1 MKLSDLLSH
10 PMSHEPFI
18 NVGIDDHH
26 DQPEIIEAVNTSLS
40 VSPLPGG
47 PGVWDIPVPL
57 NAQVVAFS
65 FKAAK
70 ATGPGGNGNAGV
82 AGVATRS
89 SIEASALSF
98 ADWSQHPIWQL
109 PAFYSKPAASLNL
122 SHKVFTAS
130 GEFISLTDI
139 YLTLT
144 GPSTRVLRT
153 EWTNY
158 GFAYYTLNAWGEIA
172 VIG

>member
-1 MKLSDLLSH
+1 MRLVDLLSH
-10 PMSHEPFI
+10 PMTHEPFI

-40 VSPLPGG
+40 VEPLPGG
-47 PGVWDIPVPL
+47 PTTWDIAVPY

-65 FKAAK
+65 FRGAK
-70 ATGPGGNGNAGV
+70 ATGPGGTGRAGV

-98 ADWSQHPIWQL
+98 ANWSQHPIHQI
-109 PAFYSKPAASLNL
+109 PAFYAKPAAALNL

-130 GEFISLTDI
+130 GEFVSLSDI
-139 YLTLT
+139 ALVAT

-153 EWTNY
+153 YWTNY
-158 GFAYYTLNAWGEIA
+158 GFSYYTLNAWGEIA